1 MAAFPPQIP
10 PGPPQP
16 AVPSLDLT
24 GLCFRDQIFLNFV
37 GGCLVPGNV
46 FDYFA
51 NSPFYDRTCNNEQLR
66 MQGIHPLDTARL
78 REMVG
83 WEYSLHMAQE
93 PHLFVLRKQ
102 KRDSPDRTTPVA
114 AYYILDG
121 SIYQAPSL
129 HAVIGSRISRALHHL
144 RAAFAMT
151 RAALDNPEAARSKE
165 DKSEPEADTAEG
177 PDTPAAS
184 EAMPSAADVRE
195 MARLDHVI
203 MGVVRKLTPAPP
215 PPDIALPSLPQPA
228 AAGEAATAEDKT
240 GGADSSAAARAAA
253 ATGAAAGTAAGTAAG
268 ASAAPA
274 TGAGATTTGASK
286 KGGTS
291 KASAAR
297 KAGTGTAKAKAGT
310 GTKAGAAGKSGTAGG
325 GAGGTAKTTKAA
337 HPKPTQEG
345 EGRKVKKAKKA

>member
-1 MAAFPPQIP
+1 MAAFPPQNP

-102 KRDSPDRTTPVA
+102 KRDGPDRTTPVA

-129 HAVIGSRISRALHHL
+129 HAVIGSRICRALHHL
-144 RAAFAMT
+144 RAAFSMT
-151 RAALDNPEAARSKE
+151 RAALDNPEAARPKE
-165 DKSEPEADTAEG
+165 G
-177 PDTPAAS
+177 
-184 EAMPSAADVRE
+184 
-195 MARLDHVI
+195 
-203 MGVVRKLTPAPP
+203 MGH
-215 PPDIALPSLPQPA
+215 
-228 AAGEAATAEDKT
+228 
-240 GGADSSAAARAAA
+240 GGNDGFLQRS
-253 ATGAAAGTAAGTAAG
+253 
-268 ASAAPA
+268 
-274 TGAGATTTGASK
+274 
-286 KGGTS
+286 
-291 KASAAR
+291 
-297 KAGTGTAKAKAGT
+297 
-310 GTKAGAAGKSGTAGG
+310 
-325 GAGGTAKTTKAA
+325 
-337 HPKPTQEG
+337 
-345 EGRKVKKAKKA
+345 